1 MIYKKDANF
10 PYPVFASN
18 VKTYLKNDFQIDLDI
33 NEDEKNFI
41 FKFTEFEIESDF
53 IKQLKEER
61 KLQFILI
68 IQSKDN
74 WFTKIESPNDEITVP
89 KNRLSLNNRTLIQV
103 HIQAIESINF
113 RNNGDLIPFYDAFK
127 EEITVQKNRL
137 IGYSNVLVLE
147 GRFRKPLEIFSKR
160 VDENLSSEIKIE
172 LGNETIELVFKD
184 ANYQFGELPKSS
196 GLMLPYIYMG
206 MQKALYQF
214 IKNYGTEDSVELE
227 YLDEPENLL
236 DLKIFNLMRNKN
248 VDELSIDNV
257 DEVINQISDSMIG
270 KYASTVRE
278 FASDGN

>member
-74 WFTKIESPNDEITVP
+74 WFTKIESPNDEVTVP

-113 RNNGDLIPFYDAFK
+113 RNNEDLIPFYDAFK
-127 EEITVQKNRL
+127 EEITVQKNGL

>member
-1 MIYKKDANF
+1 VIYKKDANF

-113 RNNGDLIPFYDAFK
+113 RNNEDLIPFYDAFK
-127 EEITVQKNRL
+127 EEITVRKNGL

>member
-113 RNNGDLIPFYDAFK
+113 RNNEDLIPFYDAFK
-127 EEITVQKNRL
+127 EEITVQKNGL

-257 DEVINQISDSMIG
+257 DEVINRISDSMIG

>member
-18 VKTYLKNDFQIDLDI
+18 VKTYLKNEFLIDLDI

-53 IKQLKEER
+53 IKQMKEEN
-61 KLQFILI
+61 KIQFILI

-74 WFTKIESPNDEITVP
+74 WFTKLTSTNDEIKVP

-103 HIQAIESINF
+103 HIQALESINF
-113 RNNGDLIPFYDAFK
+113 KGNEDLIPFYDAFK
-127 EEITVQKNRL
+127 EEITVQKNGL

-160 VDENLSSEIKIE
+160 VDQNLSSEIKIE

-184 ANYQFGELPKSS
+184 ADYQFGELPKSS

>member
-113 RNNGDLIPFYDAFK
+113 RNNEDLIPFYDAFK
-127 EEITVQKNRL
+127 EEISVQKNGL

>member
-127 EEITVQKNRL
+127 EEITVQKNGL

>member
-18 VKTYLKNDFQIDLDI
+18 VKTYLKNEFLIDLDI

-53 IKQLKEER
+53 IKQMREEN
-61 KLQFILI
+61 KIQFILI

-74 WFTKIESPNDEITVP
+74 WFTKLTSTNDEIKVP

-103 HIQAIESINF
+103 HIQALESINF
-113 RNNGDLIPFYDAFK
+113 KGNEDLIPFYDAFK
-127 EEITVQKNRL
+127 EEITVQKNGL

-160 VDENLSSEIKIE
+160 VDQNLSSEIKIE

-184 ANYQFGELPKSS
+184 ADYQFGELPKSS

>member
-18 VKTYLKNDFQIDLDI
+18 VRTYLKNEFLIDLDI
-33 NEDEKNFI
+33 NEEEKNFI

-53 IKQLKEER
+53 IKQMKKEN
-61 KLQFILI
+61 KIQFILI

-74 WFTKIESPNDEITVP
+74 WFTIFDSTKEEIIVP

-103 HIQAIESINF
+103 HIQALESINF
-113 RNNGDLIPFYDAFK
+113 RNNEDLNTFYDAFK
-127 EEITVQKNRL
+127 EEITVQKNGL

-160 VDENLSSEIKIE
+160 VDENLSSELKIE

-184 ANYQFGELPKSS
+184 ADYQFGELPKSS

-248 VDELSIDNV
+248 VDELSIDNI

>member
-113 RNNGDLIPFYDAFK
+113 RNNEDLIPFYDAFK
-127 EEITVQKNRL
+127 EEITVQKNGL